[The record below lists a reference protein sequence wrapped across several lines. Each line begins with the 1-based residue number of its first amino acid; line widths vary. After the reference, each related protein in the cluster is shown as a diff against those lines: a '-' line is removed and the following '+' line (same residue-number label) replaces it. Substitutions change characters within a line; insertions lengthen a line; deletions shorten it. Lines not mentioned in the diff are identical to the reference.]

1 MILARQLRISRPMS
15 AIFNLGSRRTRPVEG
30 FTLIEM
36 MLVVAVGMI
45 LAAMAVPMSG
55 NFINST
61 RADSSIIATIDA
73 MTTARDRSVA
83 ERRNFEISFVN
94 PNHIVITR
102 DEVPGPTQ
110 TVISDTVLE
119 NGQQFVL
126 FGALPDTPDAFGKT
140 AAIKFTGTGPWMF
153 TSDGS
158 FVDSNGDVANG
169 TVFLGVPGE
178 QNSARAVTVYGVT
191 GLMRTWKW
199 RGSKWFE

>member
-1 MILARQLRISRPMS
+1 MS
-15 AIFNLGSRRTRPVEG
+15 AKFNLGSQRRGSVEG

-45 LAAMAVPMSG
+45 LAAMAVPVST
-55 NFINST
+55 NFINAT
-61 RADSSIIATIDA
+61 RADSSVIATVDA

-94 PNHIVITR
+94 PNHIVVTR

-110 TVISDTVLE
+110 TLISDTVLE
-119 NGQQFVL
+119 NGQQFTL
-126 FGALPDTPDAFGKT
+126 FPALPDTPDAFGKAT
-140 AAIKFTGTGPWMF
+140 AIKFTGTGPWMF

-169 TVFLGVPGE
+169 TVFLGVPG
-178 QNSARAVTVYGVT
+178 QPDTARAVTVFGVT

-199 RGSKWFE
+199 RGNKWFE